1 MFTRKVPILVMA
13 FLLTASMG
21 SQVWGAAIDVPWSGS
36 ITLSNPTSS
45 VVQNVTVNFY
55 GQGSS
60 TIVASKSFTN
70 LAAHSATSF
79 ATTDAALNLPP
90 SFSGCAVIES
100 DGPVLAQYVAWS
112 PTAGIDRAIYN
123 GFNPSEAAVNLY
135 FPVFSY
141 NANSQNSTLALQN
154 TEATNATVTL
164 DFYDTAGTLSASVTG
179 DTITASSVKHYKA
192 GVFTPTSGSL
202 PPGWQGVVKVTS
214 TSGQK
219 LVGAVFQPYT
229 VGNKVVSYEGI
240 SGGAATVFIP
250 SIVRKFGSVQQ
261 TTYVAVQNLTGSPVT
276 ATVNVYNTNG
286 TAALTPAPVLNLPA
300 FSKQVFNPLSTT
312 LPDGFTGSAKIV
324 STGSITAVAN
334 IGSTG
339 TNFAEAYAGL
349 SAGAQS
355 VGLSYVRWD
364 YQNWRTYLAIQNVSA
379 GPVDVTIKY
388 YDNAGTLLGT
398 ANKTN
403 ILPNAKTNSNPSE
416 ASLPGGTLGIGGN
429 ATIEATGNIIV
440 FANNVT
446 FPDMANAAGY
456 TAVPY
461 TP

>member
-13 FLLTASMG
+13 FLLTASI
-21 SQVWGAAIDVPWSGS
+21 SPLVWGAAIDVPWSGS

-45 VVQNVTVNFY
+45 VVPTVTVNFY
-55 GQGSS
+55 AQGSS

-79 ATTDAALNLPP
+79 ATTDATLNLPP
-90 SFSGCAVIES
+90 SFSGAAVIES

-112 PTAGIDRAIYN
+112 PTANIDRAIYN

-141 NANSQNSTLALQN
+141 NANNQNSTLALQN
-154 TEATNATVTL
+154 TEAADATVTL
-164 DFYDTAGTLSASVTG
+164 DFYDTTGTLSASVTN

-192 GVFTPTSGSL
+192 GVFTPTSGAL

-240 SGGAATVFIP
+240 SVGASTVFIP
-250 SIVRKFGSVQQ
+250 SVVKRYGSVQQ
-261 TTYVAVQNLTGSPVT
+261 TTYIAVENLTNAAIN
-276 ATVNVYNTNG
+276 ATVNVYDTSGNL
-286 TAALTPAPVLNLPA
+286 ALSPAPVLNIPA
-300 FSKQVFNPLSTT
+300 NSKQVFSPLTTT
-312 LPDGFTGSAKIV
+312 LPDTFTGSAKIV
-324 STGSITAVAN
+324 ATGSITAVAN

-349 SAGAQS
+349 SGGAQS

-379 GPVDVTIKY
+379 NPVDVTVRY
-388 YDNAGTLLGT
+388 YDGTGALLGT
-398 ANKTN
+398 KVVNGV
-403 ILPNAKTNSNPSE
+403 LPNAKTNSNPGE
-416 ASLPGGTLGIGGN
+416 ASLPGNTLGIGGN
-429 ATIEATGNIIV
+429 ATIEATGNIVV

-446 FPDMANAAGY
+446 YPDLANAAGY

>member
-13 FLLTASMG
+13 FLLTASI
-21 SQVWGAAIDVPWSGS
+21 SPLVWGAAIDVPWSGS
-36 ITLSNPTSS
+36 ITLSNPTSN
-45 VVQNVTVNFY
+45 VVPNVTVNFY

-60 TIVASKSFTN
+60 TIVATKSFTN

-79 ATTDAALNLPP
+79 ATTEAALNLPP
-90 SFSGCAVIES
+90 SFSGAAVIES

-123 GFNPSEAAVNLY
+123 GFNPSEASTNLY
-135 FPVFSY
+135 FPMFSY
-141 NANSQNSTLALQN
+141 NANSQLSTLALQN
-154 TEATNATVTL
+154 TEAVDATVTL
-164 DFYDTAGTLSASVTG
+164 DFYDLAGAFSASVTG

-192 GVFTPTSGSL
+192 GTFTPTTGAL
-202 PPGWQGVVKVTS
+202 PSGWQGVVRVNC

-240 SGGAATVFIP
+240 ASGAATVFIP
-250 SIVRKFGSVQQ
+250 SIVKKYGSVQQ
-261 TTYVAVQNLTGSPVT
+261 TTYVAVQNLTASPVT
-276 ATVNVYNTNG
+276 ATFNVSDISGNV
-286 TAALTPAPVLNLPA
+286 ALASAPVLNLPA
-300 FSKQVFNPLSTT
+300 FSKQVFNPITTT
-312 LPDGFTGSAKIV
+312 LPDGFTGSAQIV

-379 GPVDVTIKY
+379 NPVDVTVRY
-388 YDNAGTLLGT
+388 YDNTGTLLGT
-398 ANKTN
+398 KVINGV
-403 ILPNAKTNSNPSE
+403 LPNAKTNSNPGE

-456 TAVPY
+456 TAVPF